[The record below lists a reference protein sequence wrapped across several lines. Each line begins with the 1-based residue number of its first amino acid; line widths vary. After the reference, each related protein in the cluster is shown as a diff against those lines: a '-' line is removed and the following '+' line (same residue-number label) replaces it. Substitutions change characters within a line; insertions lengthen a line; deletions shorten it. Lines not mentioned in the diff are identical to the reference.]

1 MDMTTNDGSSTKDTN
16 ITNTTGLIQTGTNVR
31 PSTNTFKTKTTNNET
46 KTVNNKTKTK
56 TTNNETKTANIK
68 TTTER
73 NIETKT
79 EPTTETSTDRNA
91 TTKTKRDTKA
101 TQSYITMDFDPP
113 TTMKEEQDLLSAMY
127 ASACVPN
134 TMRMSYDMVEDML
147 TDHIDL
153 MEGDD
158 LEICNKDTEL
168 ISI

>member
-1 MDMTTNDGSSTKDTN
+1 MDMKTNDGSSTKDTN

-46 KTVNNKTKTK
+46 KTAND
-56 TTNNETKTANIK
+56 ETKTANDETK
-68 TTTER
+68 TER

-79 EPTTETSTDRNA
+79 EPTTETSTDQN
-91 TTKTKRDTKA
+91 KTAKPEHDTKA

>member
-46 KTVNNKTKTK
+46 KTTNNKTKTE
-56 TTNNETKTANIK
+56 NNE

-79 EPTTETSTDRNA
+79 EPTTETSTDPNA
-91 TTKTKRDTKA
+91 TTKTKHDTKA
-101 TQSYITMDFDPP
+101 TKSYITMDFDPP

>member
-1 MDMTTNDGSSTKDTN
+1 MDMKTNDGSSTKDTN
-16 ITNTTGLIQTGTNVR
+16 ITNTTGLTQTGTNVR
-31 PSTNTFKTKTTNNET
+31 PSTNTFKTKTEND
-46 KTVNNKTKTK
+46 
-56 TTNNETKTANIK
+56 ETKTANDETK
-68 TTTER
+68 TANDETKTA

-79 EPTTETSTDRNA
+79 EPTTETSTDQNA
-91 TTKTKRDTKA
+91 TTKTKHDTKA

>member
-16 ITNTTGLIQTGTNVR
+16 ITNTTELIQTGTNVR
-31 PSTNTFKTKTTNNET
+31 PSTNTFKTKTANNET
-46 KTVNNKTKTK
+46 KTTNNKTKT
-56 TTNNETKTANIK
+56 TNIK

-79 EPTTETSTDRNA
+79 EPTTETSTDQN
-91 TTKTKRDTKA
+91 KTAKPEHDTKA

-153 MEGDD
+153 MDGDD

>member
-1 MDMTTNDGSSTKDTN
+1 MDMTTNDGSSTKDIN

-46 KTVNNKTKTK
+46 KTVNNKTKTA
-56 TTNNETKTANIK
+56 NNE

-79 EPTTETSTDRNA
+79 EPTTETSTDQNA
-91 TTKTKRDTKA
+91 TTKTKHDTKA

>member
-1 MDMTTNDGSSTKDTN
+1 MKTNDGSSTKDTN

-46 KTVNNKTKTK
+46 KT
-56 TTNNETKTANIK
+56 TNNETRTTNIK

-79 EPTTETSTDRNA
+79 EPTTETSTDQNA
-91 TTKTKRDTKA
+91 TTKTKHDTKA

>member
-1 MDMTTNDGSSTKDTN
+1 MTTNDGSSTKDIN
-16 ITNTTGLIQTGTNVR
+16 ITNTTGLTQTGTNVR
-31 PSTNTFKTKTTNNET
+31 PSTNTFKTKTANNE
-46 KTVNNKTKTK
+46 
-56 TTNNETKTANIK
+56 

-79 EPTTETSTDRNA
+79 EPTTETSTDQNA
-91 TTKTKRDTKA
+91 TTKTKHDTKA

>member
-1 MDMTTNDGSSTKDTN
+1 MDMKTNDGSSTKDTN
-16 ITNTTGLIQTGTNVR
+16 ITNTTGLTQTGTNVR
-31 PSTNTFKTKTTNNET
+31 PSTNTFKTKTTND
-46 KTVNNKTKTK
+46 
-56 TTNNETKTANIK
+56 ETKTANDETK
-68 TTTER
+68 TANDETKTANNETTTER
-73 NIETKT
+73 NIESKT
-79 EPTTETSTDRNA
+79 EPTTETSTDQN
-91 TTKTKRDTKA
+91 KTAKPEHDTKA

>member
-1 MDMTTNDGSSTKDTN
+1 MTTNDGSSTKDTN

-46 KTVNNKTKTK
+46 KT
-56 TTNNETKTANIK
+56 
-68 TTTER
+68 
-73 NIETKT
+73 
-79 EPTTETSTDRNA
+79 EPTTETSTDQNA
-91 TTKTKRDTKA
+91 TTKTKHDTKA

>member
-1 MDMTTNDGSSTKDTN
+1 MTTNDGSSTKDTN

-46 KTVNNKTKTK
+46 KT
-56 TTNNETKTANIK
+56 TNNETRTTNIK

-73 NIETKT
+73 NIESKT
-79 EPTTETSTDRNA
+79 EPTTETSTDQNA
-91 TTKTKRDTKA
+91 TTKTKHDTKA

-147 TDHIDL
+147 TDHIDI

>member
-46 KTVNNKTKTK
+46 KTVNNKTKTA
-56 TTNNETKTANIK
+56 NNETK
-68 TTTER
+68 TER

-79 EPTTETSTDRNA
+79 EPTTETSTDQNA
-91 TTKTKRDTKA
+91 TTKTKHDTKA

>member
-46 KTVNNKTKTK
+46 KTTNNK
-56 TTNNETKTANIK
+56 TKTANIK

-73 NIETKT
+73 NIESKT
-79 EPTTETSTDRNA
+79 EPTTETSTDQNA
-91 TTKTKRDTKA
+91 TTKTKDDTKA

>member
-1 MDMTTNDGSSTKDTN
+1 MDMITNDGSSTKDTN
-16 ITNTTGLIQTGTNVR
+16 ITNTTGLTQTGTNVR
-31 PSTNTFKTKTTNNET
+31 PSTNTFKTKTENNET
-46 KTVNNKTKTK
+46 KT
-56 TTNNETKTANIK
+56 ENIK
-68 TTTER
+68 TTTERNIKTKTER

-91 TTKTKRDTKA
+91 TTKTKHDKKA

>member
-16 ITNTTGLIQTGTNVR
+16 ITNTTGLTQTGTNVR

-46 KTVNNKTKTK
+46 KT
-56 TTNNETKTANIK
+56 TNNK

-73 NIETKT
+73 NNKTTT

-91 TTKTKRDTKA
+91 TTKTKQDTKA

>member
-1 MDMTTNDGSSTKDTN
+1 MTTNDGSSTKDTN

-31 PSTNTFKTKTTNNET
+31 PSTNTFKTKTENNET
-46 KTVNNKTKTK
+46 KTVNNKTKTA
-56 TTNNETKTANIK
+56 NNE

-73 NIETKT
+73 NIESKT
-79 EPTTETSTDRNA
+79 EPTTETSTDQNA
-91 TTKTKRDTKA
+91 TTKTKHDTKA

>member
-16 ITNTTGLIQTGTNVR
+16 ITNTTGLTQTGTNVR

-46 KTVNNKTKTK
+46 KTA
-56 TTNNETKTANIK
+56 NNE

-73 NIETKT
+73 NIESKT

-91 TTKTKRDTKA
+91 TTKTKHDTKA

-127 ASACVPN
+127 ASACVPH

>member
-1 MDMTTNDGSSTKDTN
+1 MDMKTNDGSSTKDTN
-16 ITNTTGLIQTGTNVR
+16 ITNTTGLTQTGTNVR
-31 PSTNTFKTKTTNNET
+31 PSTNTFKTKSANDET
-46 KTVNNKTKTK
+46 KS
-56 TTNNETKTANIK
+56 ANIK

-73 NIETKT
+73 NIETTT
-79 EPTTETSTDRNA
+79 EQTTETSTDQN
-91 TTKTKRDTKA
+91 KTAKPEHDTKA

>member
-1 MDMTTNDGSSTKDTN
+1 MTTNDGSSTKHTD

-46 KTVNNKTKTK
+46 KT
-56 TTNNETKTANIK
+56 TNNETKTENIK
-68 TTTER
+68 TT
-73 NIETKT
+73 T
-79 EPTTETSTDRNA
+79 EPTTETSTDQNA
-91 TTKTKRDTKA
+91 TTKTKHDTKA

>member
-16 ITNTTGLIQTGTNVR
+16 ITNTTGLIQTGTNVC
-31 PSTNTFKTKTTNNET
+31 PSTNTFKTKTANNET
-46 KTVNNKTKTK
+46 KTTNNKTKT
-56 TTNNETKTANIK
+56 TNIK

-79 EPTTETSTDRNA
+79 EPTTETSTDQN
-91 TTKTKRDTKA
+91 KTAKPEHDTKA

>member
-46 KTVNNKTKTK
+46 KTTNNKTKTE
-56 TTNNETKTANIK
+56 NNE

-79 EPTTETSTDRNA
+79 EPTTETSTDQNA
-91 TTKTKRDTKA
+91 TTKTKHDTKA

>member
-16 ITNTTGLIQTGTNVR
+16 ITNTTKLIQTGTNVR

-46 KTVNNKTKTK
+46 KT
-56 TTNNETKTANIK
+56 TNNETRTTNIK
-68 TTTER
+68 TKTER

-79 EPTTETSTDRNA
+79 EPTTETSTDQNA
-91 TTKTKRDTKA
+91 TTKTKHDTKA

>member
-1 MDMTTNDGSSTKDTN
+1 MTTNDGSSTKDTN

-31 PSTNTFKTKTTNNET
+31 PSTNTFKTKTTNN
-46 KTVNNKTKTK
+46 KTKTE
-56 TTNNETKTANIK
+56 NNE

-91 TTKTKRDTKA
+91 TTKTKQDTKA

>member
-31 PSTNTFKTKTTNNET
+31 PSTNTFKTKTANNET
-46 KTVNNKTKTK
+46 KTTNNKTKT
-56 TTNNETKTANIK
+56 TNIK

-79 EPTTETSTDRNA
+79 EPTTETSTDQN
-91 TTKTKRDTKA
+91 KTAKPEHDTKA

-134 TMRMSYDMVEDML
+134 TMRMSYDIVEDML

>member
-31 PSTNTFKTKTTNNET
+31 PSTNTFKTKTTNNKT
-46 KTVNNKTKTK
+46 KTENNKTKTE
-56 TTNNETKTANIK
+56 NNETKTV
-68 TTTER
+68 R
-73 NIETKT
+73 NIESKT
-79 EPTTETSTDRNA
+79 EPTTETSTDQNA
-91 TTKTKRDTKA
+91 TTKTKHDTKA

>member
-46 KTVNNKTKTK
+46 KTTNNKTKTA
-56 TTNNETKTANIK
+56 NNE

-79 EPTTETSTDRNA
+79 EPTTETSTDQN
-91 TTKTKRDTKA
+91 KTAKPEHDTKA

-113 TTMKEEQDLLSAMY
+113 TTMKEEQNLLSAMY

>member
-1 MDMTTNDGSSTKDTN
+1 MDMKTNDGSSTKDTN
-16 ITNTTGLIQTGTNVR
+16 ITNTTGLTQTGTNVR
-31 PSTNTFKTKTTNNET
+31 PSTNTFKTKTAND
-46 KTVNNKTKTK
+46 
-56 TTNNETKTANIK
+56 ETKTANDETKAANIK
-68 TTTER
+68 TKTA

-79 EPTTETSTDRNA
+79 EQTTETSTDQN
-91 TTKTKRDTKA
+91 KTAKPEHDTKA

>member
-1 MDMTTNDGSSTKDTN
+1 MTTNDGSSTKDTN
-16 ITNTTGLIQTGTNVR
+16 ITNTTELIQTGTNVR

-46 KTVNNKTKTK
+46 KTT
-56 TTNNETKTANIK
+56 NIK
-68 TTTER
+68 TTTERNIESKTER

-91 TTKTKRDTKA
+91 TTKTKQDTKA

>member
-1 MDMTTNDGSSTKDTN
+1 MTTNDGSSTKDTN

-46 KTVNNKTKTK
+46 KTENNKTKS
-56 TTNNETKTANIK
+56 ANIK

-79 EPTTETSTDRNA
+79 EPTTETSTDQN
-91 TTKTKRDTKA
+91 KTAKPEHDTKA

>member
-46 KTVNNKTKTK
+46 KT
-56 TTNNETKTANIK
+56 ANIK

-73 NIETKT
+73 NIESKT
-79 EPTTETSTDRNA
+79 EPTTETSTDQNA
-91 TTKTKRDTKA
+91 TTKTKHDTKA

>member
-1 MDMTTNDGSSTKDTN
+1 MDMTTNDGSSTKDIN

-46 KTVNNKTKTK
+46 KTVNNKTKTA
-56 TTNNETKTANIK
+56 NNE

-91 TTKTKRDTKA
+91 TTKTKHDKKA

>member
-1 MDMTTNDGSSTKDTN
+1 MTTNDGSSTKDIN
-16 ITNTTGLIQTGTNVR
+16 ITNTTGLTQTGTNVR

-46 KTVNNKTKTK
+46 KTA
-56 TTNNETKTANIK
+56 NNE

-79 EPTTETSTDRNA
+79 EPTTETSTDQNA
-91 TTKTKRDTKA
+91 TTKTKHDTKA
-101 TQSYITMDFDPP
+101 TKSYITMDFDPP

>member
-46 KTVNNKTKTK
+46 KT
-56 TTNNETKTANIK
+56 TNNETRTANNK

-73 NIETKT
+73 NIESKT
-79 EPTTETSTDRNA
+79 EPTTETSTDQNA
-91 TTKTKRDTKA
+91 TTKTKHDTKA

>member
-1 MDMTTNDGSSTKDTN
+1 MTTNDGSSTKDTN

-46 KTVNNKTKTK
+46 KTTNNKTKTA
-56 TTNNETKTANIK
+56 NNE

-79 EPTTETSTDRNA
+79 EPATETSTDQNK
-91 TTKTKRDTKA
+91 TTKTEHDTKA

>member
-1 MDMTTNDGSSTKDTN
+1 MDMTTNDGSSTKHTD
-16 ITNTTGLIQTGTNVR
+16 ITNTTGLTQTGTNVR

-46 KTVNNKTKTK
+46 KTA
-56 TTNNETKTANIK
+56 NNETKTANNK
-68 TTTER
+68 TKTENNETKTER

-79 EPTTETSTDRNA
+79 EPTTETSTDQNA
-91 TTKTKRDTKA
+91 TTKTKDDTKA

>member
-1 MDMTTNDGSSTKDTN
+1 MKTNDGSSTKDTN
-16 ITNTTGLIQTGTNVR
+16 ITNTTGLTQTGTNVR

-46 KTVNNKTKTK
+46 KT
-56 TTNNETKTANIK
+56 A
-68 TTTER
+68 

-79 EPTTETSTDRNA
+79 ERNKETKTEQTTETSTDQN
-91 TTKTKRDTKA
+91 KTAKPEHDTKA

>member
-1 MDMTTNDGSSTKDTN
+1 MITNDGSSTKDTN

-46 KTVNNKTKTK
+46 KTANNKTK
-56 TTNNETKTANIK
+56 TTNNE

-79 EPTTETSTDRNA
+79 EPTTETSTDQNA
-91 TTKTKRDTKA
+91 TTKTKHDTKA

>member
-31 PSTNTFKTKTTNNET
+31 PSTNTFKTKTAND
-46 KTVNNKTKTK
+46 
-56 TTNNETKTANIK
+56 ETKTANDETK
-68 TTTER
+68 TANDETKTV

-79 EPTTETSTDRNA
+79 EQTTETSTDQN
-91 TTKTKRDTKA
+91 KTAKPEHDTKA

-147 TDHIDL
+147 ADHIDL

>member
-1 MDMTTNDGSSTKDTN
+1 MDMTTNDGSSTKDIN

-46 KTVNNKTKTK
+46 KTVNNKTKTA
-56 TTNNETKTANIK
+56 NNE

-73 NIETKT
+73 NIESKT
-79 EPTTETSTDRNA
+79 EPTTETSTDQNA
-91 TTKTKRDTKA
+91 TTKTKDDTKA

>member
-46 KTVNNKTKTK
+46 KTENNKTKTE
-56 TTNNETKTANIK
+56 NNE

-79 EPTTETSTDRNA
+79 EPTTETSTDQN
-91 TTKTKRDTKA
+91 KTAKPEHDTKA

-127 ASACVPN
+127 ASACLPN

>member
-1 MDMTTNDGSSTKDTN
+1 MTTNDGSSTKDTN
-16 ITNTTGLIQTGTNVR
+16 ITNTTGLTQTGTNVR

-46 KTVNNKTKTK
+46 KTE
-56 TTNNETKTANIK
+56 NNETS
-68 TTTER
+68 TER

-91 TTKTKRDTKA
+91 TTKTKQDTKA